1 MASKFMA
8 FEGIGTTP
16 TTYANDDN
24 NERIEMNTTQ
34 YTNYQSNGNQ
44 DASAHID
51 SSPYGA
57 VDNLDNADNEND
69 MNEYAE
75 EKCEKNVGYRKF
87 IYNNSEQ
94 LKSICGG

>member
-8 FEGIGTTP
+8 FEGIGGTP
-16 TTYANDDN
+16 ANTHDGN
-24 NERIEMNTTQ
+24 NERIEMNSTQ
-34 YTNYQSNGNQ
+34 YTNYQSNDNQ
-44 DASAHID
+44 DASQHIH
-51 SSPYGA
+51 SNPYGA
-57 VDNLDNADNEND
+57 VDSADNEND